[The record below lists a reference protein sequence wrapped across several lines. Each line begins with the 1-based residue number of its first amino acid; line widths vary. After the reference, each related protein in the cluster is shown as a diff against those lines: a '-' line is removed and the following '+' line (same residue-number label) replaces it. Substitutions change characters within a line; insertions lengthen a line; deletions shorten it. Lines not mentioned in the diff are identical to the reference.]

1 MFFHAEHGLVFSHTC
16 EQFSRLDRGEG
27 FGCIKWRDVSSI
39 FDWVVR
45 EGKSYKLYPR
55 TNLDQRDGF
64 GREIVGFI
72 VANYPDYVIENNAEF
87 FERLGL

>member
-1 MFFHAEHGLVFSHTC
+1 MFFHSEHGLVWSHTRQ
-16 EQFSRLDRGEG
+16 QFSRLERGEG
-27 FGCIKWRDVSSI
+27 FGCIKWRDVTNI

-45 EGKSYKLYPR
+45 EGKSYTIYPR
-55 TNLDQRDGF
+55 MKLDRD
-64 GREIVGFI
+64 IVGFI